1 MSQTVETLYQRLAP
15 VYDLIY
21 GVTLAP
27 GRRHAMARLAPERG
41 ETILEVG
48 VGTGLSAITY
58 PLGCRVIAIDIS
70 PPMLRRARA
79 RLARRGV
86 GHVALCRMDATRL
99 AFPDE
104 QFDAIYAPYVVNVVP
119 DPVIA
124 AREMARVCRKRGRI
138 VFLNHF
144 AYTRDD
150 RPPVD
155 RVCGHFA
162 SRIGVNWHLDLG
174 ALLEGAGLVAR
185 SIEPVNVPRVSSVV
199 VCHRKLRT

>member
-1 MSQTVETLYQRLAP
+1 
-15 VYDLIY
+15 
-21 GVTLAP
+21 
-27 GRRHAMARLAPERG
+27 
-41 ETILEVG
+41 
-48 VGTGLSAITY
+48 
-58 PLGCRVIAIDIS
+58 
-70 PPMLRRARA
+70 
-79 RLARRGV
+79 
-86 GHVALCRMDATRL
+86 
-99 AFPDE
+99 
-104 QFDAIYAPYVVNVVP
+104 VVP